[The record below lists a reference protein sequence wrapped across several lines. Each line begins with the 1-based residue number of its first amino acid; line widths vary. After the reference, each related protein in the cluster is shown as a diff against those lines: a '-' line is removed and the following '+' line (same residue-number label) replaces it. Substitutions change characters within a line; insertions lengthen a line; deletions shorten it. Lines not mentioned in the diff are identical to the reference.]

1 MQREA
6 TTDQPLSPPPDSP
19 RRPSGLTSAEVAER
33 VARGES
39 NNYQP
44 RVGRTYWQIVREN
57 IFNVFNLILFPLL
70 GVIVSF
76 GEYAVAFFAGFS
88 VVTNALLG
96 TIQEIIAKRRLDRLA
111 ALAEQRVL
119 VYRDGALTRVPMR
132 QLVKD
137 DVIPIAPG
145 DRLVV
150 DGRVLEA
157 DALEMDESHLTG
169 ESDSVLKEVG
179 DEVHSGSFCLAG
191 TGLMVATR
199 VGRESTINRLA
210 TAAKIYKNPLTPTQR
225 RILAIVEISIIIML
239 ICGPMLWFANT
250 ITGVTLLEKVKNL
263 VVFIT
268 SIVPYG
274 LVLIVIIS
282 LSIGAITIS
291 RHRTLVRRVNAVE
304 SMANVT
310 VLCFDKTGTLTQNK
324 LAVTEVRPINGE
336 PLSAVRAKL
345 RAYTANLGHL
355 NGTAA
360 AVAQHVADLS
370 APPVTKVREIPFT
383 SARKWSALV
392 LSNGA
397 SSETLVLGAPERVLH
412 PDQPGGEESALQA
425 AALSREGLRVLAFIR
440 AAAPPTA
447 EGQINIAQ
455 ATPLALIVLS
465 DQMRPNIEETLAAF
479 QAQNVRLKVI
489 SGDNLE
495 TVKAIASQAG
505 LDVTEAYSGNQLE
518 AMSASEFETAARRGT
533 VFARVEPDTKR
544 RLVAALRRSGEH
556 VAMVGDGVNDVP
568 ALKEADL
575 AVVMNDGAQIT
586 KEIGDI
592 VLLDN
597 AMTTLPRAFKEG
609 TEITQTIFGT
619 VKMFLV
625 KAFYNVLLFIFAGF
639 MALPFP
645 ITPIQINWITFGTV
659 NVAATLVAFKVL
671 RPARMYQFRRD
682 VLEYVLAGA
691 VLASSALALLCA
703 VTYVASGGN
712 TAAMRTAVSL
722 FVTLFGI
729 LVLWNVF
736 GVDLLCPRTI
746 WENRVTFLVG
756 FGLLIMTLLG
766 FYIAPDLLEFVQPDL
781 LTILLITS
789 VYLLVIVLYS
799 VGMRNRRLLHTLW
812 TLTEA

>member
-6 TTDQPLSPPPDSP
+6 ITDQLTPAPPDSP
-19 RRPSGLTSAEVAER
+19 RRPRGLTGAEVAER

-39 NNYQP
+39 NSYQP
-44 RVGRTYWQIVREN
+44 RVGRTYWQIIREN
-57 IFNVFNLILFPLL
+57 IFNIFNLILFPLL

-111 ALAEQRVL
+111 ALAEQQVQ

-145 DRLVV
+145 DRLAV

-169 ESDSVLKEVG
+169 ESDSVLKEIG

-191 TGLMVATR
+191 TGVMVATR
-199 VGRESTINRLA
+199 VGRESTINQLA
-210 TAAKIYKNPLTPTQR
+210 TAAKTYKNPLTPTQR

-263 VVFIT
+263 VVFVT

-324 LAVTEVRPINGE
+324 LAVTEVRAINGE

-345 RAYTANLGHL
+345 RAYTANLAHL

-360 AVAQHVADLS
+360 AVAKHVADVS

-383 SARKWSALV
+383 SARKWAALV
-392 LSNGA
+392 LPD
-397 SSETLVLGAPERVLH
+397 ETLILGAPERVLH

-425 AALSREGLRVLAFIR
+425 AALSRDGLRVLAFAR
-440 AAAPPTA
+440 AAAAPA
-447 EGQINIAQ
+447 ADGHIEIAQ
-455 ATPLALIVLS
+455 ATPLALIILS
-465 DQMRPNIEETLAAF
+465 DQVRPNIEETLAAF
-479 QAQNVRLKVI
+479 RAQNVRLKVI

-495 TVKAIASQAG
+495 TVKAIAGQAG
-505 LDVTEAYSGNQLE
+505 MDVTEAYTGDELE
-518 AMSASEFETAARRGT
+518 AMSASEFEAAARSGT

-597 AMTTLPRAFKEG
+597 AMSTLPRAFKEG

-619 VKMFLV
+619 VKIFLV
-625 KAFYNVLLFIFAGF
+625 KAFYNVLLFIFSGF

-659 NVAATLVAFKVL
+659 NIAATLVAFKVL
-671 RPARMYQFRRD
+671 RPARMRQFRRD

-691 VLASSALALLCA
+691 VLASAALALLCA
-703 VTYVASGGN
+703 VTYVASDGSA
-712 TAAMRTAVSL
+712 AAMRTAVSL
-722 FVTLFGI
+722 FVTLFGV

-736 GVDLLCPRTI
+736 GVDLLRPRTI
-746 WENRVTFLVG
+746 LENRGTFLIG
-756 FGLLIMTLLG
+756 FGLMVMTLLG

-781 LTILLITS
+781 LTILLITA

-799 VGMRNRRLLHTLW
+799 VGMRNRRLLQALW